1 MTQQQTRKLTQTQV
15 EYATRDLQTL
25 LKESAAIK
33 AVFHACV
40 AIGNMD
46 HLFRV
51 LLRAEIT
58 ENWQVSNVDA
68 FETVFTDFVRHTVVK
83 KQITVSDLRA
93 QVLEILLPL
102 IDLMVP
108 MEQKNDVV
116 HPVSLQADS
125 TSIPGS
131 DDHTVAGA
139 HEAPESASSDAI
151 QEA

>member
-1 MTQQQTRKLTQTQV
+1 MTQQQTRKLTQSQV
-15 EYATRDLQTL
+15 DYATRDLQTL
-25 LKESAAIK
+25 LRESAAIK

-46 HLFRV
+46 HLFRTV
-51 LLRAEIT
+51 LRAEIT

-102 IDLMVP
+102 IDLMAP

-116 HPVSLQADS
+116 QPVSLQADS
-125 TSIPGS
+125 PSISGS
-131 DDHTVAGA
+131 GDHVMAGE
-139 HEAPESASSDAI
+139 HEALESAGRDTLK
-151 QEA
+151 EA